1 MARQGPTDQ
10 VGLSVVLCTCNG
22 ERWLPALLRSIAG
35 QTHPPDELVVHDD
48 ASTDRTT
55 ELVEEFA
62 RTVSFPVHLRVH
74 DARMGSTANFASAI
88 SSSRGRVVALAD
100 QDDVWY
106 PTKLALLM
114 HEFELDS
121 TISMVFSDAD
131 LIGEDGTRIGPRLWD
146 TRLVGRTLR
155 RHAVVPEEL
164 LARRALTTGC
174 TMAIRRRV
182 IEAAL
187 PFPDLMDDRRAI
199 MRHDRW
205 LSLVAAAVGTV
216 RAVPEPLLGF
226 RVHPQQETGV
236 LVGPQLSGALRR
248 AMFQV
253 GRNPATATAHE
264 VRASQLMAAASRAD
278 LVGDF
283 KEAATLRSV
292 ADHQAARAQVG
303 QPGHGPL
310 TVLRAAAHGDYRG
323 DPLASA
329 AVAADLIRA
338 VTVQA
343 KATGAGRHTDPS
355 APGSTTATT
364 TQGPRR
370 DERPADQRPHG
381 QRLLGDGRSGT
392 GRSRPGELAARA
404 PAPPALLLD
413 AIGRRP
419 GHLAARGD

>member
-1 MARQGPTDQ
+1 MRIEHGTDRSEPRHRPTDL

-22 ERWLPALLRSIAG
+22 ERWLPALLHSLAG
-35 QTHPPDELVVHDD
+35 QTRLPDELVVHDD
-48 ASTDRTT
+48 ASTDRT
-55 ELVEEFA
+55 VEIIEGFA
-62 RTVSFPVHLRVH
+62 PTLPFPVRLLAHEE
-74 DARMGSTANFASAI
+74 RMGSTANFASAI
-88 SSSRGRVVALAD
+88 NRSRGRVVALAD

-106 PTKLALLM
+106 PAKLEQLL
-114 HEFELDS
+114 HEFELDP

-182 IEAAL
+182 VEAAL

-216 RAVPEPLLGF
+216 RALPQPLLGF

-236 LVGPQLSGALRR
+236 LVGPQLTSALRR
-248 AMFQV
+248 AVLQV
-253 GRNPATATAHE
+253 GRNTAGAMAHE
-264 VRASQLMAAASRAD
+264 VRSAQLEAAASRAD
-278 LVGDF
+278 IVGDF
-283 KEAATLRSV
+283 KEAATLRTV
-292 ADHQAARAQVG
+292 AEHQAARSQVG
-303 QPGHGPL
+303 QPGHGAL

-329 AVAADLIRA
+329 AVAADLVRSLTA
-338 VTVQA
+338 HA
-343 KATGAGRHTDPS
+343 RSGRSAGPATEGA
-355 APGSTTATT
+355 ASTTTPDPTT
-364 TQGPRR
+364 KEPARR
-370 DERPADQRPHG
+370 
-381 QRLLGDGRSGT
+381 
-392 GRSRPGELAARA
+392 
-404 PAPPALLLD
+404 
-413 AIGRRP
+413 
-419 GHLAARGD
+419 